1 MKTKEMEQSPYCYPL
16 SIWSYQKFHEAM
28 SGNYEGSEVLVFIS
42 HSICF
47 IIVDDWT
54 YFYFWSLQPVIWDGS
69 IF

>member
-1 MKTKEMEQSPYCYPL
+1 MKTKEMEQSPYCDPL

-28 SGNYEGSEVLVFIS
+28 SGNYEGSEMLVFMS

-54 YFYFWSLQPVIWDGS
+54 
-69 IF
+69 